1 VAVLS
6 ALASSLLLVP
16 LSFRPLQ
23 MSMQFGSKSSP
34 LLLLLSFRPLQ
45 MVMRIWIQAVVAVF
59 VLCVHLAAVFAAS
72 CLDRGRRRR
81 FAVCVFRT
89 VVSSLPCSS
98 SAFPLPFDPSLTLC
112 AELRGK
118 EGQAG
123 QL

>member
-1 VAVLS
+1 MAVLS

-72 CLDRGRRRR
+72 CLDRGRCRR
-81 FAVCVFRT
+81 FRRLRVACRCIVVAVFVVCVSFA
-89 VVSSLPCSS
+89 V
-98 SAFPLPFDPSLTLC
+98 
-112 AELRGK
+112 
-118 EGQAG
+118 
-123 QL
+123 